1 MGCGLEGEEKSERMG
16 ERVGKESGGVER
28 NGEVWERQRGGK
40 GVQGKARPVQERE
53 TEGSQCHGSTTCA
66 AVVPTHHTPAV
77 VLAAPALVHAA
88 PALVMWCCCA
98 AADLV
103 ALGSK
108 RGRTRRAARH
118 EGMPPCLPALM
129 YHVSRVGPRCS
140 RSHGRRRAATRACGG
155 RGSSDVYVLESDVVS
170 CCLCL
175 EECVLRSLS
184 FWSRISAL
192 HRVKLV

>member
-66 AVVPTHHTPAV
+66 GHALANAALVPTHHTPAV

-88 PALVMWCCCA
+88 PVLVMWCCA

-118 EGMPPCLPALM
+118 EGTCLPALM

-140 RSHGRRRAATRACGG
+140 RSHGRRRAATSMWRPRVLG
-155 RGSSDVYVLESDVVS
+155 RV
-170 CCLCL
+170 
-175 EECVLRSLS
+175 RT
-184 FWSRISAL
+184 
-192 HRVKLV
+192 